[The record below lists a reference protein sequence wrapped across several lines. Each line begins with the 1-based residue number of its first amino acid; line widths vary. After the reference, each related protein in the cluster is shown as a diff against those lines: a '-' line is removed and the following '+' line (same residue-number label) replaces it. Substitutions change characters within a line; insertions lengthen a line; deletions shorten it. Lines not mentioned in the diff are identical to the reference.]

1 MNFSWSKTQNKLY
14 EEILSYS
21 QKYLNRSV
29 GKREQAHQFCQK
41 SWELCGEAGLLALC
55 VPEQYGGK
63 GYDVLT
69 TAYITEAFGEGCE
82 DTGLVFAVGAHLFA
96 CLMPIVHYGTKAQ
109 KAKFL
114 PKLAKG
120 NWIAANAITEKNS
133 GSDVF
138 HMQATAKKQGKEY
151 VLNGTKSYVTNGP
164 IADVFIVY
172 AMTNPAHGYFG
183 ITGFI
188 IEKNTPGLTITKAF
202 KKMGLSTTQ
211 GGQII
216 LDHCKVP
223 EKNRLGVEGQG
234 AKIFSQSMQW
244 ERTCLF
250 AGFLGTTNRLF
261 QKCLIY
267 AKTRHQ
273 SGQPIGKFQSLSHSI
288 ADMHIKI
295 ESARLLLYQACWLM
309 DQGKDA
315 SKEVSM
321 GKIAIS
327 EAFVQVSLKAIQ
339 IHGGNG
345 YNQDY
350 GIERYL
356 RNAMGTKIFSGTSEI
371 QRDLIAKRLGL

>member
-1 MNFSWSKTQNKLY
+1 MNFSWSKAQNQRH
-14 EEILSYS
+14 EAMLSYS
-21 QKYLNRSV
+21 KKYLNRSV
-29 GKREQAHQFCQK
+29 DKREHAHQFCQQ
-41 SWELCGEAGLLALC
+41 SWKLCGEAGLLALC
-55 VPEQYGGK
+55 VPEQYGGR

-109 KAKFL
+109 KARFL

-120 NWIAANAITEKNS
+120 TWVAANGITEQNS

-138 HMQATAKKQGKEY
+138 NMQTIAKKQGKEY
-151 VLNGTKSYVTNGP
+151 ILNGTKSYVTNGP

-202 KKMGLSTTQ
+202 KKMGLSAAQ

-223 EKNRLGVEGQG
+223 VKNRLGAEGQG
-234 AKIFSQSMQW
+234 AKVFSHSMQW
-244 ERTCLF
+244 ERACLF
-250 AGFLGTTNRLF
+250 AGFLGATNRLF
-261 QKCLIY
+261 QKCLTY

-273 SGQPIGKFQSLSHSI
+273 SGRPIGKFQSLSHRI
-288 ADMHIKI
+288 ADMHIEI
-295 ESARLLLYQACWLM
+295 ESARLLLYRACWLM

-315 SKEVSM
+315 IKEISM
-321 GKIAIS
+321 AKIAVS
-327 EAFVQVSLKAIQ
+327 ETFVRASLEAIQ
-339 IHGGNG
+339 IHGSNG
-345 YNQDY
+345 YDQDY

-356 RNAMGTKIFSGTSEI
+356 RNAMGTKIFSGTSET
-371 QRDLIAKRLGL
+371 QRDLVANRLGL